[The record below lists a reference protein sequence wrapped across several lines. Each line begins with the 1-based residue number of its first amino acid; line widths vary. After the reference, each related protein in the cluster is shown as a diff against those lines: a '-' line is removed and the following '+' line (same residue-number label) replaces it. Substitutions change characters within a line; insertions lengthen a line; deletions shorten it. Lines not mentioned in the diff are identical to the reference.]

1 MVDGETLEKIYQE
14 NLEENLI
21 SYLAKI
27 RNISLY
33 DAMDIYYKSRL
44 SDKISQGRYGIQ
56 YLDHKVLTQIL
67 LDTEPE
73 LFGKQEEKNPAA
85 TPT

>member
-21 SYLAKI
+21 AYLAKI

-33 DAMDIYYKSRL
+33 EAMDIYYKSRL
-44 SDKISQGRYGIQ
+44 ADKISQGRHGIQ

-73 LFGKQEEKNPAA
+73 LFRKQEEKDPAA
-85 TPT
+85 APT

>member
-21 SYLAKI
+21 GYLSEI

-33 DAMDIYYKSRL
+33 EAMDIYYKSSL
-44 SDKISQGRYGIQ
+44 ADKISQGSYGIQ

-67 LDTEPE
+67 LDTEPD
-73 LFGKQEEKNPAA
+73 LFRKREEKTAA
-85 TPT
+85 ETPT

>member
-21 SYLAKI
+21 AYLAKI

-33 DAMDIYYKSRL
+33 EAMDIYYKSRL
-44 SDKISQGRYGIQ
+44 ADKISQGRYGIQ
-56 YLDHKVLTQIL
+56 YLDYKVLTQIL
-67 LDTEPE
+67 LDTETE
-73 LFGKQEEKNPAA
+73 LFRKQEEKNPAA

>member
-1 MVDGETLEKIYQE
+1 MIDGEVLEKIYQE
-14 NLEENLI
+14 NLEENLVAH
-21 SYLAKI
+21 LAKVK
-27 RNISLY
+27 NISLY
-33 DAMDIYYKSRL
+33 EAMDIYYRSKL
-44 SDKISQGRYGIQ
+44 SEKIARGTYGIQ

-73 LFGKQEEKNPAA
+73 LFDHTYEKTEAE

>member
-1 MVDGETLEKIYQE
+1 MTGKKMDTGIF
-14 NLEENLI
+14 
-21 SYLAKI
+21 
-27 RNISLY
+27 SLH
-33 DAMDIYYKSRL
+33 
-44 SDKISQGRYGIQ
+44 IQ

-73 LFGKQEEKNPAA
+73 LFRKQEEKNPAA

>member
-1 MVDGETLEKIYQE
+1 MVDGKILEKIYQE

-21 SYLAKI
+21 GYLADVKKI
-27 RNISLY
+27 GL
-33 DAMDIYYKSRL
+33 DEAMNFYYQSKL
-44 SDKISQGRYGIQ
+44 ADKISRGLFGIQ
-56 YLDHKVLTQIL
+56 YLDYKVLTQIL

-73 LFGKQEEKNPAA
+73 LFRKQEEKNPAA